1 MNKTHTNKTH
11 TPATSAAQPR
21 TRYRGVVTSVAL
33 MLSLMGAVGYYNY
46 HESQVVSRNAEHIDV
61 AGYASDAFYK
71 VVLNSHYLESD
82 IHRLQAAQRTS
93 AAPQYLKMQEQ
104 QRIRDTLAQLRQE
117 ADDINQFLGILRN
130 GGPFDRNA
138 EPAVI
143 DPLTHPG
150 VEPALAK
157 VENMWREYRVLIDQ
171 ALAADLDSAAGQA
184 ALTRLVDYA
193 RQNQVPVYDT
203 LDIIISDLTQENVDR
218 NARVA
223 LVLTASALALLLFLG
238 FFVGFIIR
246 RLNQHDRML
255 AEAHRQLETS
265 YTQVVETKTALE
277 QSYAALDTARQASQ
291 AIMDNVATGL
301 GLIDRDMR
309 FNPKYSQQLETL
321 LGTTELANRSLSD
334 ILAALAVAPEVLAA
348 LPDFVAQLFQTHVR
362 EQWIGDLNPLRNLK
376 VVYRDR
382 DSHRYLDIQFKRVWH
397 KNADGS
403 KSIIGLLTSVNDIT
417 EAVALQNGILLEKE
431 SQRLQL
437 ETLDRLTGAETGRLR
452 RFIDALNAHNEEI
465 QQTLQQQGYS
475 TEFFRNKYDHLLRLI
490 HTLEQEAASMDLA
503 WFVGWCGYI
512 RTQLDTI
519 RHKPVL
525 TGDDFV
531 PAADTALSL
540 AQFTCTINKLTQ
552 TQGAETAPV
561 ATSDDAISAASTLHA
576 ATQWE
581 YTELNDEF
589 AALIGGGDTPAAPCA
604 PCADGGK
611 TVSAEHDTESLLNLF
626 AQQLPY
632 FAQELADSLGKQA
645 GVETCG
651 FATADISDGETTAVQ
666 DIVIQLVRNSI
677 IHGIETPEQRQALGK
692 TPSGKISIRLE
703 ADADAL
709 NISVGDD
716 GLGLDVAAIKA
727 QAAQQGWMSREQAE
741 ALSDK
746 ELVRLIFSS
755 GFSTATTAGA
765 HGGDGKGLDI
775 IRNQIYKTDPPGR
788 LDVRNTPGQGL
799 ELVVRLPRRAA

>member
-1 MNKTHTNKTH
+1 MNQTHTS
-11 TPATSAAQPR
+11 ATSAAQPR

-150 VEPALAK
+150 VEPALAQ

-382 DSHRYLDIQFKRVWH
+382 DSHRHLDIQFKRVWH

-465 QQTLQQQGYS
+465 HHSLQQEGYS
-475 TEFFRNKYDHLLRLI
+475 TEFFRQKRDTLLRLI
-490 HTLEQEAASMDLA
+490 GALKADAAALDLA
-503 WFVGWCGYI
+503 WFTRLCDQAEA
-512 RTQLDTI
+512 QLDALK
-519 RHKPVL
+519 HKPVL

-531 PAADTALSL
+531 AAAGTALSL
-540 AQFTCTINKLTQ
+540 SQFTRTVNKLIRIEEEAGTVQ
-552 TQGAETAPV
+552 HAADDTAVHP
-561 ATSDDAISAASTLHA
+561 

-589 AALIGGGDTPAAPCA
+589 AALIGGGDAPAAPR
-604 PCADGGK
+604 ADGSK
-611 TVSAEHDTESLLNLF
+611 TAAAQHDEDSLLNLF

-632 FAQELADSLGKQA
+632 FAQELADSLGKQV

-651 FATADISDGETTAVQ
+651 FAAAGISDGETTAVQ

-677 IHGIETPEQRQALGK
+677 AHGIETPEQRQALGK
-692 TPSGKISIRLE
+692 TPAGKISIRLE

-709 NISVGDD
+709 SISVGDD
-716 GLGLDVAAIKA
+716 GRGLDVAAIKA

-755 GFSTATTAGA
+755 GFSTATTAGS

-788 LDVRNTPGQGL
+788 LDVRNTPGKGL